1 MCWQY
6 YPVVKSIELI
16 GISVKNLTEFAV
28 ITILS
33 LKNDVSVAKF
43 R

>member
-28 ITILS
+28 ITILNYS
-33 LKNDVSVAKF
+33 FIKK
-43 R
+43 